1 MTSESSQSSSPS
13 PSLGDTFV
21 GSFIS
26 LVSNSEIRYEGI
38 LYHINVNDS
47 TLGLK
52 NVRSCGTE
60 GRKKDGTQVPPSDTV
75 YDYILFR
82 GSDIKDLQV
91 NPTSSPL
98 PRQEIQREQDVNQT
112 SHARPAMSSPPSGY
126 GMGRG
131 GQWVNTPALSSKP
144 VPATQH
150 SSVPLGFQPP
160 PSDAGSLKESPASLI
175 GSTNSFQAVQSKP
188 VPASQYSTV
197 PLGFQ
202 PPPSNAGSLTESQE
216 SLIGSGNSFQGA
228 QSNAGLSMPMPSFVQ
243 GNKLPSTGVPPGM
256 MHREV
261 SSSSAK
267 LSDPQIIDMS
277 ASPVMGLVDD
287 TSQVVTLT
295 PDVASD
301 QAYSSNPSPLGQTQ
315 RHTPPGLAS
324 SPSNLSTLSE
334 AQLPA
339 SYIQNSYPVAP
350 QAVGNGVY
358 DSLSNHHNRSIPYSI
373 PAMTSHSAPL
383 VPGPFSNSPQS
394 FSDMKPLLQSRQQMV
409 NRGQEMFGGTNPVSM
424 GVPSRSLATTYQTPL
439 VPLAATAHQSRIPGS
454 SNEFTEEFDFEAM
467 NEKFNK
473 TELWGF
479 LGKNS
484 QISHR
489 EETVV
494 EPSGEGK
501 RAYNK
506 DDFFDTISCNP
517 LDRVARSGQQQ
528 LDSRFPEH
536 MRQNPEAYGNHFQ
549 MPLQPQPGQGA
560 YLAAQTNY
568 RGGYDNNNYNN
579 YYSNSGYGYYSG
591 GRGRGRNTPF

>member
-1 MTSESSQSSSPS
+1 MASESSQSASPS
-13 PSLGDTFV
+13 PSPSPSMGDTFV

-38 LYHINVNDS
+38 LYHLNVNDS

-60 GRKKDGTQVPPSDTV
+60 GRKKDGPQVPPSDTV

-91 NPTSSPL
+91 NPSPSPQ
-98 PRQEIQREQDVNQT
+98 PRHQIQREHDVNQ
-112 SHARPAMSSPPSGY
+112 SSLARPTMSSPPSGY
-126 GMGRG
+126 DSGYGLGRG
-131 GQWVNTPALSSKP
+131 AQWVQTPALSSKP
-144 VPATQH
+144 VPATHH
-150 SSVPLGFQPP
+150 SP
-160 PSDAGSLKESPASLI
+160 
-175 GSTNSFQAVQSKP
+175 
-188 VPASQYSTV
+188 V

-202 PPPSNAGSLTESQE
+202 PPPSNAGTESPA
-216 SLIGSGNSFQGA
+216 SLIGSANSFQAA

-256 MHREV
+256 MGQAV
-261 SSSSAK
+261 SSSATK
-267 LSDPQIIDMS
+267 HNDPQIIDMS

-287 TSQVVTLT
+287 ASQVVTRT

-301 QAYSSNPSPLGQTQ
+301 QAYSSPLGQAQ

-324 SPSNLSTLSE
+324 SPLSE
-334 AQLPA
+334 AQLSGP
-339 SYIQNSYPVAP
+339 YIQNGYPIAP

-358 DSLSNHHNRSIPYSI
+358 DSLSNHHNRSIPYNI
-373 PAMTSHSAPL
+373 PAMTSHSAPV

-394 FSDMKPLLQSRQQMV
+394 FSDMKPLLQSRQMI
-409 NRGQEMFGGTNPVSM
+409 NRGQEMFVATNPVSV
-424 GVPSRSLATTYQTPL
+424 GVPSRSLATTYQEPL
-439 VPLAATAHQSRIPGS
+439 LPLAATAHQSRIPS
-454 SNEFTEEFDFEAM
+454 SRNEFTEEFDFEAM

-473 TELWGF
+473 SELWGF
-479 LGKNS
+479 LGKNN
-484 QISHR
+484 HR

-494 EPSGEGK
+494 EPTEEGK
-501 RAYNK
+501 AKPAYNK

-528 LDSRFPEH
+528 LDSQFPEH

-568 RGGYDNNNYNN
+568 RGGYDNNNNYSNN

-591 GRGRGRNTPF
+591 GRGRGRNTHF